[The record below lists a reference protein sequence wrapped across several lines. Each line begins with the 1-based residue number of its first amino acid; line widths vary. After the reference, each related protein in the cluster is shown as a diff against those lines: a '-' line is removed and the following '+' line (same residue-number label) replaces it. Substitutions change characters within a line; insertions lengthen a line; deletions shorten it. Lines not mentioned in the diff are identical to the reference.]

1 MHENTDEKTVSEEL
15 FPSTFSKTCF
25 IFHKKKRSILKT
37 LLFQYKHFL
46 KLFLKVFISH
56 SIFCHFS
63 INDGENHVKNFVFI
77 NHKYGQALVLDIA
90 WTTNI
95 KSVMW
100 VNEFKKMISVANLC
114 LKIFS
119 TFKCDQNDHSM
130 ECYSCN

>member
-37 LLFQYKHFL
+37 LLFQYKHLL
-46 KLFLKVFISH
+46 KLFCKVFISH

-63 INDGENHVKNFVFI
+63 INDGEKHLKNFVFK
-77 NHKYGQALVLDIA
+77 NHMCSQALVLDIA

-95 KSVMW
+95 ESVMW
-100 VNEFKKMISVANLC
+100 VDKFKKIISVANLC

-130 ECYSCN
+130 EYYSCN

>member
-15 FPSTFSKTCF
+15 FPSTFSKTSF

-46 KLFLKVFISH
+46 KLFCKVFISH

-63 INDGENHVKNFVFI
+63 INDGEKHLKNFVVK
-77 NHKYGQALVLDIA
+77 NHMCSQALVLDIA

-95 KSVMW
+95 ESVMW
-100 VNEFKKMISVANLC
+100 VNKF
-114 LKIFS
+114 LKNYFCCK
-119 TFKCDQNDHSM
+119 FMPQDFFYFQM
-130 ECYSCN
+130 

>member
-1 MHENTDEKTVSEEL
+1 M
-15 FPSTFSKTCF
+15 
-25 IFHKKKRSILKT
+25 
-37 LLFQYKHFL
+37 
-46 KLFLKVFISH
+46 
-56 SIFCHFS
+56 
-63 INDGENHVKNFVFI
+63 KNFVFI

-130 ECYSCN
+130 EYYSCN

>member
-1 MHENTDEKTVSEEL
+1 M
-15 FPSTFSKTCF
+15 
-25 IFHKKKRSILKT
+25 
-37 LLFQYKHFL
+37 
-46 KLFLKVFISH
+46 
-56 SIFCHFS
+56 
-63 INDGENHVKNFVFI
+63 KNFVFI
-77 NHKYGQALVLDIA
+77 NHKYSQALVLDIA